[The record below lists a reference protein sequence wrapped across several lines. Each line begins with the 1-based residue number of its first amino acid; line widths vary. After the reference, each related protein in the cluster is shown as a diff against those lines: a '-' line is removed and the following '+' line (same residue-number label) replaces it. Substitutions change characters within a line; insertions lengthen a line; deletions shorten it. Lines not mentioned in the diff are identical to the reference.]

1 MRIISGIH
9 KGRRILAPKNLP
21 VRPTTDQAKEALF
34 NILGNH
40 FDFSNI
46 KALDLFSGI
55 GSISLELGS
64 RGTPQIT
71 AVDRFYK
78 NTVFLKETA
87 EKLNLP
93 VYVIKADVFDFLK
106 THTQPYELIFADP
119 PYDFSIE
126 ELFNLVD
133 SIFNRNLLSANGLL
147 VIEHSKHKKIP
158 KSPYLL
164 EERRYGSAIFS
175 FFSTPPSPT
184 GLKQSISPS
193 GA

>member
-9 KGRRILAPKNLP
+9 KGRRISAPKNLP

-40 FDFSNI
+40 FDFSRI
-46 KALDLFSGI
+46 IALDLFSGI

-87 EKLNLP
+87 GKLNLP
-93 VYVIKADVFDFLK
+93 LNVIKADVFDFLK
-106 THTQPYELIFADP
+106 THSQQYDLIFADP
-119 PYDFSIE
+119 PYEFSVE
-126 ELFNLVD
+126 ELFNLVNLV
-133 SIFNRNLLSANGLL
+133 FNQNLLSASGLFI
-147 VIEHSKHKKIP
+147 IEHSKHKKMP
-158 KSPYLL
+158 ENPYLL
-164 EERRYGSAIFS
+164 EERRYGSAVFS
-175 FFSTPPSPT
+175 FYSSSQST
-184 GLKQSISPS
+184 
-193 GA
+193 